1 MTPVIINI
9 ILNSVCEAT
18 ILVVPVLA
26 FLAGL
31 VYLYKT
37 EA

>member
-1 MTPVIINI
+1 MNY
-9 ILNSVCEAT
+9 AT
-18 ILVVPVLA
+18 IADMIVSSTIVTVPVLA
-26 FLAGL
+26 LLAGL

>member
-1 MTPVIINI
+1 MNYT
-9 ILNSVCEAT
+9 T
-18 ILVVPVLA
+18 IADMIVSTTIAAVPVLA